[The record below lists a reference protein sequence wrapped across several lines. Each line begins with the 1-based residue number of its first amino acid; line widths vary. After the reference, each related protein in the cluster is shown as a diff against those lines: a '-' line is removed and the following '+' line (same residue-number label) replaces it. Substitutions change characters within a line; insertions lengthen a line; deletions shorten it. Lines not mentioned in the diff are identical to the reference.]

1 MPAQEGTATE
11 VRTVFNLAGERTNGG
26 GCFMAL
32 RSMNGKG
39 TRTTLPWLKL
49 VVDGILGVIPE
60 FKRWLGGFEP
70 GDVVRLNFQM
80 C

>member
-11 VRTVFNLAGERTNGG
+11 VRTVFNLAGES
-26 GCFMAL
+26 CFMAL